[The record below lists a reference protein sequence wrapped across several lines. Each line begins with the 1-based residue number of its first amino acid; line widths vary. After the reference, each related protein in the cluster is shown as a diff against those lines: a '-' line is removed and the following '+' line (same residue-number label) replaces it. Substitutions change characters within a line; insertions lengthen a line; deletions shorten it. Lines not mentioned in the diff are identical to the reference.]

1 MKALRR
7 GFVTIALCSA
17 LAACASDVP
26 SAVGG
31 TWTAIAAPGVEIE
44 LDPNSPRLQFTVG
57 GRINVVTSCSEVSAP
72 VAFAG
77 ATIDLGE
84 FAIRTTV
91 ACTTQDREI
100 ENAILAVLRQ
110 AREYS
115 GGLPGDRLHIRGPGG
130 ELVLAQPH
138 PGFSPESE

>member
-1 MKALRR
+1 MTAFRR
-7 GFVTIALCSA
+7 GFVTIALWSA
-17 LAACASDVP
+17 LAACGSDVP

-57 GRINVVTSCSEVSAP
+57 GTVNVVTNCSEVSAP

-91 ACTTQDREI
+91 PCTAQDREI

-110 AREYS
+110 ASEFS

-130 ELVLAQPH
+130 DLVLAQPH
-138 PGFSPESE
+138 PGFSVERQ